1 MRKIKLNIRNVVN
14 AIAVWSFVTIL
25 AASFFTA
32 CSKSETYEGFVFPE
46 QAESSLVAL
55 SNTYVENPVQ
65 FVDAGIKEICLAEY
79 ESDNGECRIKK
90 MERYYDITLDY
101 ERFSPSEIGKA
112 YAATVL
118 KAIPD
123 FHTIVEPY
131 LYENIAGGFPAIID
145 DYEPVWER
153 ISYFLETPA
162 TMQDEYKEELIAFAR
177 EISGGVH
184 GYKEDG
190 HLSYEEAMTLNF
202 IPEAL
207 RGTACSAL
215 SLWGSKTETGDPM
228 TLRLLE
234 WHLGTDFQMCKIH
247 AVIHVKKGKR
257 SFTGISFV
265 GFQNIV
271 SAINDDGVFAAI
283 LDVGCGE
290 MYEYEGRKA
299 YTYDMR
305 WALEEFTTA
314 KEVGNYVVENSADY
328 TWSNQFIITD
338 KNSSYVAENAV
349 LQQQEKGKA
358 TSVLRDN
365 KTPLLKNLKWDNP
378 DSLCVV
384 NSFATQGNQEKM
396 YVNQNAVR
404 FAKYNEW
411 VAAEDA
417 FSVAELKAMISKEKV
432 LQGQKKGEAAVQN
445 VRQIYTSQMII
456 IDYHTGNIQVS
467 FTPSSGPDD
476 NVIFTNVGYY

>member
-1 MRKIKLNIRNVVN
+1 
-14 AIAVWSFVTIL
+14 
-25 AASFFTA
+25 
-32 CSKSETYEGFVFPE
+32 
-46 QAESSLVAL
+46 
-55 SNTYVENPVQ
+55 
-65 FVDAGIKEICLAEY
+65 
-79 ESDNGECRIKK
+79 

-101 ERFSPSEIGKA
+101 ERFSSSEVGKA
-112 YAATVL
+112 YADTVL

-123 FHTIVEPY
+123 YHEIVEPY
-131 LYENIAGGFPAIID
+131 LYENIVGGFPAIID

-153 ISYFLETPA
+153 ISYFIDTPG
-162 TMQDEYKEELIAFAR
+162 TMRDEYKEELIAFAE

-190 HLSYEEAMTLNF
+190 HLSYEEALTLNF
-202 IPEAL
+202 IPEAV

-234 WHLGTDFQMCKIH
+234 WHLGTDHQMCRLH
-247 AVIHVKKGKR
+247 AVIHADKGAR

-271 SAINDDGVFAAI
+271 SAINDDGVFAAL

-290 MYEYEGRKA
+290 AYEYKGRKA

-314 KEVGNYVVENSADY
+314 KEIGTYMVKNSADY

-338 KNSSYVAENAV
+338 KDSSYVAEDAV
-349 LQQQEKGKA
+349 FQQQEKGNA
-358 TSVLRDN
+358 TSVLRDCE
-365 KTPLLKNLKWDNP
+365 TPILNNLSWDSP

-384 NSFATQGNQEKM
+384 NSYTTQGNQETM
-396 YVNQNAVR
+396 YVNHNAVR

-411 VAAEDA
+411 VASEDA
-417 FSVAELKAMISKEKV
+417 FSIEELKAMISQEKV
-432 LQGQKKGEAAVQN
+432 QQGQKKGEAYVEN
-445 VRQIYTSQMII
+445 VRQMYTSQMII
-456 IDYHTGNIQVS
+456 VDYHTGNIQVS
-467 FTPSSGPDD
+467 FTPATGPDD
-476 NVIFTNVGYY
+476 NVVFTDVGYY